1 MSNKA
6 INYKIIIIF
15 FVQIV
20 RKQDAFD
27 VYFLHLCCTS
37 NLSFI
42 FQTWYISVALTI
54 CTQIHSQMAFKI
66 ETYFLRLKRF
76 GVCSLEK
83 MIKYAYIGD
92 LKIWCPKLMMC
103 HYSQN
108 FKGKNQAI
116 G

>member
-1 MSNKA
+1 
-6 INYKIIIIF
+6 
-15 FVQIV
+15 
-20 RKQDAFD
+20 
-27 VYFLHLCCTS
+27 
-37 NLSFI
+37 
-42 FQTWYISVALTI
+42 
-54 CTQIHSQMAFKI
+54 MAFKI
-66 ETYFLRLKRF
+66 ETYFLQLKRF